1 MRPSPRNIDAA
12 IVGKLLADP
21 ALSALMPDGVFW
33 GEAAQG
39 ATRFVIVSLAHD
51 SITPIYEGHGI
62 GDSLYLVKAVA
73 LATTGADTKAAED
86 RIGQLLEDQ
95 ELTAAGYTW
104 MATFGEQRIRDT
116 EVDQIDPT
124 IRWQHS
130 GAYYRVQMSW

>member
-1 MRPSPRNIDAA
+1 MRPSSRNVDAA

-21 ALSALMPDGVFW
+21 ALTTLMPDGVFW
-33 GEAAQG
+33 GEAKQG
-39 ATRFVIVSLAHD
+39 STRFVIVSLAHD
-51 SITPIYEGHGI
+51 SIIPIFDGHGI
-62 GDSLYLVKAVA
+62 ADSLYVVKAVA

-86 RIGQLLEDQ
+86 RIAQLLEDQ

-124 IRWQHS
+124 IRWQHG